1 MKEEGNFNG
10 KFRRMHHFFGY
21 EGRCGIPSNFDA
33 NYCYSLGFNA
43 AQLIKCGA
51 TGYMSSIR
59 NLTKPANEWIA
70 GGIPITMMMNMEQ
83 RKGKQKPVIK
93 KALVDLNGKPFK
105 AFAQMREIWAK
116 ETCFNYPGPIQF
128 FGPSEMTDQTT
139 LTLYYEHEED

>member
-1 MKEEGNFNG
+1 
-10 KFRRMHHFFGY
+10 
-21 EGRCGIPSNFDA
+21 
-33 NYCYSLGFNA
+33 
-43 AQLIKCGA
+43 
-51 TGYMSSIR
+51 MSSIR

-116 ETCFNYPGPIQF
+116 ETCFNYPGPIQYL
-128 FGPSEMTDQTT
+128 S
-139 LTLYYEHEED
+139 LIHI